1 MVLLRIAIYLND
13 QITSSAKMHI
23 TFFKYD
29 VAYPIEKFQK
39 LPCYQMGKRES
50 KTEYFY

>member
-1 MVLLRIAIYLND
+1 MSIVEDSIYLND

-29 VAYPIEKFQK
+29 VAGYPIEKFQK
-39 LPCYQMGKRES
+39 LPCYQMGKRDI
-50 KTEYFY
+50 